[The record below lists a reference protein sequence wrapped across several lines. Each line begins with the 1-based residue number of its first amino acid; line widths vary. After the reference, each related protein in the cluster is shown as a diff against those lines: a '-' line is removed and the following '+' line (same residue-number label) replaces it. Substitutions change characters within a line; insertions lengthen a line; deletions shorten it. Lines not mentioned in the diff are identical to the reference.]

1 MGSSLE
7 KTAEISDHTQDITN
21 FFISFVWLIIYIR
34 SFHHHDAPIYKST
47 KVITTLYPAGYAL
60 KYFIDIFLVFI
71 VKAHYPN
78 NADAKW
84 VDDVILDP
92 IQRMCFTVT
101 NTSFYVSMLLK
112 LNYAFK
118 DSIFALKQNILYLLS
133 ILLTMAFLLD
143 ITFFTTKKIV
153 NEKLSTK
160 IHSNI
165 PFHLGWIRTI
175 FLWVLGSV
183 FIALFVDKLLKFV
196 MLRSRSRRLES
207 SSIALHTI
215 SSPSSRTMVI
225 REEKMNLSYKQ
236 KKHLQI
242 AVKFVLLH
250 GIAITLMLI
259 QFSGWTLLDFELIKD
274 ETSVLWFSIFWSW
287 FWDVVLFIN
296 LYTIWL
302 SFAFAK
308 PHYNYVCKTCNQCCL
323 NLCSSLVALKMADEI
338 TQSNQLKGECD
349 AYQD

>member
-1 MGSSLE
+1 MPSLE
-7 KTAEISDHTQDITN
+7 KSADISGHVQDITN

-34 SFHHHDAPIYKST
+34 SFHHYEAPIYKST
-47 KVITTLYPAGYAL
+47 KVITILYPACYTL
-60 KYFIDIFLVFI
+60 KYFIDIFLIFI
-71 VKAHYPN
+71 IKDHYPN

-84 VDDVILDP
+84 VDDVILDS
-92 IQRMCFTVT
+92 IQKICFVVAL
-101 NTSFYVSMLLK
+101 TSFYLSMLLK
-112 LNYAFK
+112 LNNAFK
-118 DSIFALKQNILYLLS
+118 ESVFALNQHILYLLS
-133 ILLTMAFLLD
+133 ILLAIAVLLD
-143 ITFFTTKKIV
+143 VTFLTTKKIV
-153 NEKLSTK
+153 EEQLSNK

-165 PFHLGWIRTI
+165 PFHLGWIKNI
-175 FLWVLGSV
+175 YLWIVGCF
-183 FIALFVDKLLKFV
+183 FIAVFVDKLLKFV

-207 SSIALHTI
+207 SSMALYPITT
-215 SSPSSRTMVI
+215 PSSRTMVI

-259 QFSGWTLLDFELIKD
+259 QFSGWTLLDFELIKN